1 MKQTILKAGF
11 ACAAVAML
19 GTAVAQTGS
28 SSGTQSGQ
36 PGQSG
41 QTGQSATPGSTYSSE
56 GSSSSSSSQRPL
68 SSTGLSSHSQQ
79 AVRASEVIGADVK
92 GSSGSQIGQIEDV
105 ILNPTSGRVEFA
117 VISRSGMGAG
127 SSTTSSTSGMGS
139 SGQGTTTP
147 GTSDTGMPGSQNR
160 IGTSGSQTTGG
171 TGSSS
176 SSTYGSTSSSRS
188 GQLIAVP
195 WSLLRPDASSSSGTT
210 MSSTAG
216 QMSGERGFTLNVSE
230 SKLEQAPSLSR
241 GSWSEIGRPEFRQR
255 VYSHFGVS
263 SSSSTGAAE
272 SPYGRSTGSSSGSMT
287 PGSTTP
293 GSTSP
298 GSSGSSGS
306 QHDQSE

>member
-1 MKQTILKAGF
+1 MKQTILKAGLT
-11 ACAAVAML
+11 CAAVAML

-28 SSGTQSGQ
+28 SSSSQSGQSGQSSQ

-41 QTGQSATPGSTYSSE
+41 QSGSTS
-56 GSSSSSSSQRPL
+56 GQSSSSSSMQRPL

-127 SSTTSSTSGMGS
+127 SSSSGSTSGMGS
-139 SGQGTTTP
+139 SSQGS
-147 GTSDTGMPGSQNR
+147 TSSGMTGSSTSRQNQT
-160 IGTSGSQTTGG
+160 GTSGSQSQTPGA

-176 SSTYGSTSSSRS
+176 SSTYGSTSSSRGS

-195 WSLLRPDASSSSGTT
+195 WSLLRPDSSSSSGSS
-210 MSSTAG
+210 MSSTSS
-216 QMSGERGFTLNVSE
+216 QMSGEQSFTLNVSE

-241 GSWSEIGRPEFRQR
+241 GSWSEISRPEFRQR

-263 SSSSTGAAE
+263 SSSSTGGAE
-272 SPYGRSTGSSSGSMT
+272 SPYGSSSGSSSGSTM
-287 PGSTTP
+287 PN
-293 GSTSP
+293 
-298 GSSGSSGS
+298 SSGSSGS
-306 QHDQSE
+306 QQQGSQGSQNQSE